1 MESAVKSKLTKK
13 QLECIVETH
22 FPGSEL
28 SEVTE
33 LTDGNIS
40 SAYILRGTGGLE
52 NAVVLKTG
60 MTSGAEGLRYEKD
73 LFPTEIKVYELLQD
87 KDLPI
92 PRILGYSLEG
102 LPAQDA
108 NEAIS
113 FPYFFMEYVEGQTW
127 VKSLEEAKGSRPEL
141 MEKLGY
147 CNGVINGVT
156 GPYFGYLKEGEEYH
170 FPTWGEAFSSMMFD
184 ILQDGREKHFDLPD
198 KKIEEILAKNLEL
211 LNQIAVPR
219 LVDFDLWA
227 GNVFLRRSAGQ
238 EGISEGRLEK
248 LEIAGIIDFGHCF
261 FGDPFACFTSAV
273 HLFKNVEEEPEFRKG
288 YEAAMGVP
296 LTVTENDR
304 IRMDLY
310 RLYMALLCT
319 VETYRY
325 EPKRAEEQRR
335 SQMRRVLQLVEK
347 LEG

>member
-1 MESAVKSKLTKK
+1 MESAVKSKLTRE
-13 QLECIVETH
+13 QLEQLVEIH

-40 SAYILRGTGGLE
+40 SAYILRGTDGLE

-87 KDLPI
+87 KGLPI
-92 PRILGYSLEG
+92 PRILGYSLKG
-102 LPAQDA
+102 IPAQDA
-108 NEAIS
+108 NEALS

-127 VKSLEEAKGSRPEL
+127 VKCLEEAKENRPEL

-147 CNGVINGVT
+147 CNGVINGIT

-170 FPTWGEAFSSMMFD
+170 FPTWGEAFSSMMGD

-198 KKIEEILAKNLEL
+198 KKIEKILAKNLEL
-211 LNQIAVPR
+211 LNQVTIPR

-238 EGISEGRLEK
+238 EGISEGSSGK
-248 LEIAGIIDFGHCF
+248 IEIAGIIDFGHCF
-261 FGDPFACFTSAV
+261 FGDSFACFTSAV
-273 HLFKNVEEEPEFRKG
+273 HLFKDVEKEPEFRKG
-288 YEAAMGVP
+288 YEDAMGVP

-325 EPKRAEEQRR
+325 EPKRAEEQRK